1 MAIALDPG
9 RTYTAELRSTAAPI
23 SVWHAYAV
31 SFAAVC
37 VMVGVYWDISWHMSI
52 GRDSFW
58 TPAHLVIQAGGLI
71 AGLSS
76 GYVALKT
83 TFRGSEAERSA
94 SVGFWGFRAPFGAW
108 ICIWGCGA
116 MLTSA
121 PFDNWWHNAYGLDVQ
136 IVSPPHTV
144 LALGIFSI
152 VIGALMLTMALQN
165 RATGAEARRL
175 ALLVSAVGGLFIMN
189 FAVFITEYSERMML
203 HGTLFYQ
210 IVCVLFPFAL
220 CGLSRAGKL
229 DWSATASA
237 GAFMGVMLVLMWTI
251 EQFPA
256 TPKLGPIYQHVG
268 HMVSLSWPLWLVVP
282 AVGIDWLRRRLDGRV
297 STATLAAVLGAAF
310 LAAFMVVEW
319 PFASF
324 LVLNPAARNAFFNGN
339 NVVYWATNAYVAH
352 THQFIPAPSAA
363 VFARGIGIA
372 LVYAIGSSA
381 VGLLWGRRLTAIRR

>member
-94 SVGFWGFRAPFGAW
+94 SVGFWGFRAPF
-108 ICIWGCGA
+108 
-116 MLTSA
+116 
-121 PFDNWWHNAYGLDVQ
+121 DNWWHNAYGLDVQ

-152 VIGALMLTMALQN
+152 VVGALMLTMALQN
-165 RATGAEARRL
+165 RATGAE
-175 ALLVSAVGGLFIMN
+175 
-189 FAVFITEYSERMML
+189 
-203 HGTLFYQ
+203 
-210 IVCVLFPFAL
+210 
-220 CGLSRAGKL
+220 
-229 DWSATASA
+229 
-237 GAFMGVMLVLMWTI
+237 
-251 EQFPA
+251 
-256 TPKLGPIYQHVG
+256 
-268 HMVSLSWPLWLVVP
+268 
-282 AVGIDWLRRRLDGRV
+282 
-297 STATLAAVLGAAF
+297 
-310 LAAFMVVEW
+310 
-319 PFASF
+319 
-324 LVLNPAARNAFFNGN
+324 
-339 NVVYWATNAYVAH
+339 
-352 THQFIPAPSAA
+352 
-363 VFARGIGIA
+363 
-372 LVYAIGSSA
+372 
-381 VGLLWGRRLTAIRR
+381 